1 MTHSAQLDARLRP
14 HPRARV
20 RRADEE
26 SRLAHG
32 FPDASFE
39 FSQRALAFSPDG
51 ARLLWTTSRAP
62 YAQTAAAGS
71 GRGATLGD
79 AARGSAPGRHS
90 GQAVSAALSPDGRF
104 VVTGGADRL
113 ALLWELVQAPAPPPG
128 RRRCVPRAE
137 RRGAGRG
144 RGRARVAAREA
155 ARGAAGRAGLRRG
168 LGARLRRQRRPLAR
182 RRPRPTPQAPSPP
195 SGRLGPTAPP
205 RPPARGTG
213 RRAGRR
219 SPRTSV
225 SCSWSPPARNP

>member
-79 AARGSAPGRHS
+79 AARGSAPGRHR

-113 ALLWELVQAPAPPPG
+113 ALLWELVQAPLPRRRRAAAAPRRLSGGAQGEGAGAPEWRLERRHAVLQGAPVSAVAWGRDFAGNAARSLAAGLAQHRRRPALPPGVWAPPPRPARPPAARG
-128 RRRCVPRAE
+128 DA
-137 RRGAGRG
+137 RGAG
-144 RGRARVAAREA
+144 A
-155 ARGAAGRAGLRRG
+155 L
-168 LGARLRRQRRPLAR
+168 
-182 RRPRPTPQAPSPP
+182 
-195 SGRLGPTAPP
+195 APP
-205 RPPARGTG
+205 
-213 RRAGRR
+213 
-219 SPRTSV
+219 
-225 SCSWSPPARNP
+225 